1 MRLQIKELTK
11 AFSGNGKESLLA
23 LDKVDLQVLSGEFL
37 SIAGPSGC
45 GKSTLLEII
54 AGLQEKTGG
63 EIYIDGVP
71 FEKTSSN
78 CAIVFQHYG
87 LFPWLT
93 VQKNVEYGLKIR
105 GIAKRERGRISR
117 TFIERVRLS
126 GFEKYYPHE
135 LSGGMQQR
143 VALARA
149 LAYEPDI
156 LLLDEPFAALDT
168 QTREN
173 CQKELLA
180 LWQDTG
186 VTIVFVTHDVG
197 EALFLSDRVAVM
209 SRTPGTVREIL
220 DIDLPRPRDLD
231 VRGEPSFWEM
241 ERHVRKLIS
250 DNDRPH

>member
-1 MRLQIKELTK
+1 MKLQIEGLTK
-11 AFSGNGKESLLA
+11 AFSGNGKEGLLA

-54 AGLQEKTGG
+54 AGLQEKTDG
-63 EIYIDGVP
+63 EIYIEGVP
-71 FEKTSSN
+71 LEKTSSN

-105 GIAKRERGRISR
+105 GIGKQERGKISCR
-117 TFIERVRLS
+117 LIERVRLT

-197 EALFLSDRVAVM
+197 EAIFLSDRVVVM
-209 SRTPGTVREIL
+209 SGTPGTVREIL
-220 DIDLPRPRDLD
+220 DIDLPRPRDLE
-231 VRGEPSFWEM
+231 VRGEPAFWAM
-241 ERHVRKLIS
+241 ESHVRKLIS
-250 DNDRPH
+250 NNDRPH